1 MVIIDSIKNI
11 YLIFLFFI
19 VGLQSCDKKHGNS
32 TNPPVQPQANT
43 FTNPLLSSGPDPW
56 VIKKDSVYYY
66 THTLGNRIALWKT
79 QKMSELKNATAQPI
93 WSAPSTGPNSNNVW
107 APELHYLNNK
117 WYAYYTAGASAD
129 LSTQRTF
136 VLENESDDPMTGTWI
151 DKGKIFDPAAD
162 FFSIDGTVFT
172 YNSTNYL
179 IWSGQASASDNTQ
192 RLYIARMANPWTLE
206 TARSLISSPQYPWEM
221 NGAPPAVN
229 EGPEILKNAAGK
241 VFLIFSASGC
251 WTDDYALGMLTL
263 TDSSDPLIAT
273 NWTKSSSPVFTKN
286 TSGGAY
292 GPGHNTFFKSIDG
305 TEDWILYHANPSS
318 GLGCGDA
325 RNPRMQKLN
334 WNADGTP
341 NFDQPVAIGLAIR
354 KPSGE

>member
-1 MVIIDSIKNI
+1 
-11 YLIFLFFI
+11 
-19 VGLQSCDKKHGNS
+19 
-32 TNPPVQPQANT
+32 
-43 FTNPLLSSGPDPW
+43 
-56 VIKKDSVYYY
+56 
-66 THTLGNRIALWKT
+66 
-79 QKMSELKNATAQPI
+79 MS
-93 WSAPSTGPNSNNVW
+93 
-107 APELHYLNNK
+107 PELHYLNNK
-117 WYAYYTAGASAD
+117 WYAYYTAGASTD

-136 VLENESDDPMTGTWI
+136 VVENESDDPRTGTWI

-172 YNSTNYL
+172 YNSTNYF

-229 EGPEILKNAAGK
+229 EGPEILRNAAGK
-241 VFLIFSASGC
+241 VFLIFSSSGC

-263 TDSSDPLIAT
+263 TDGGDPLLAS
-273 NWTKSSSPVFTKN
+273 NWTKSSSPIFTKN

-292 GPGHNTFFKSIDG
+292 GPGHNTFFKSRDG
-305 TEDWILYHANPSS
+305 SEDWILYHANPSS
-318 GLGCGDA
+318 GQGCGDT
-325 RNPRMQKLN
+325 RNPRMQKLT

-341 NFDQPVAIGLAIR
+341 DFGQPVAIGLAIK